1 MDLSTSELQTLA
13 QQLRKPEG
21 AYGQEVGKKMVEFN
35 TPVIAFTIECLH
47 LQPRDHVLE
56 IGFGPG
62 EGIAEAA
69 FLAPEGYIAGI
80 DHSAEMLAMA
90 EERNHRAIMHEQVEL
105 TLGEARALPYDDES
119 FDAVF
124 SVNVLHFWK
133 EPSVELAECLR
144 VLKPGGR
151 IAMYLSHPSTWLKGF
166 AETGVFVARDAKQTE
181 RILLDT
187 GFQNVESKEFA
198 GTEAKGFVVMGRK

>member
-1 MDLSTSELQTLA
+1 MDFSKDELQKLA
-13 QQLRKPEG
+13 EQLRKPEG
-21 AYGQEVGKKMVEFN
+21 TYGQEVGKKMVEFN
-35 TPVIAFTIECLH
+35 APAVAFTIECLH

-69 FLAPEGYIAGI
+69 FLVPEGYIAGI
-80 DHSAEMLAMA
+80 DHSAAMLAMA

-105 TLGEARALPYDDES
+105 TLGEARGLPYDDES

-133 EPSVELAECLR
+133 DPLVELRECLR
-144 VLKPGGR
+144 VLKSGGR
-151 IAMYLSHPSTWLKGF
+151 IAFYLSHPSSLIKGIG
-166 AETGVFVARDAKQTE
+166 ETGVFVARDGTQVE
-181 RILLDT
+181 CLLSDA
-187 GFQNVESKEFA
+187 GFQRVESKQTK
-198 GTEAKGFVVMGRK
+198 GTEGEGFVVLGRK